1 VAALKSTTLYLAM
14 ILLAAVTALPAPG
27 EAQPADAQLLSTFC
41 APSNI
46 RGSACKRAKAYP
58 NRRACDVTL
67 GKSRYSGKFVAGRT
81 ILIAD
86 YGSECEAHVNDF
98 GGAVLFEQTGGAWAF
113 KGYQP
118 GYAPHDCVVLTGNN
132 RDRLICLTGHMGQGE
147 LESGVAEMVFSQ
159 DFSKGIKLSF
169 DFFATADDTTS
180 AYGANTV
187 DCKEQEKYFGLSK
200 LAAGPQR
207 DTVLVTV
214 EYADAETI
222 KTACTVGFPKPK
234 EVFGELGTG
243 EAYVPTGHEKTG
255 RFVIDLNTRK
265 LVPEAGSGKT
275 PAAR

>member
-1 VAALKSTTLYLAM
+1 
-14 ILLAAVTALPAPG
+14 
-27 EAQPADAQLLSTFC
+27 
-41 APSNI
+41 
-46 RGSACKRAKAYP
+46 
-58 NRRACDVTL
+58 
-67 GKSRYSGKFVAGRT
+67 
-81 ILIAD
+81 
-86 YGSECEAHVNDF
+86 
-98 GGAVLFEQTGGAWAF
+98 VLFEQTGGTTAF
-113 KGYQP
+113 RGYQP
-118 GYAPHDCVVLTGNN
+118 GYLAHDCVVLSGND

-255 RFVIDLNTRK
+255 RFVIDLKTRK